1 MHSQKIARSDGVV
14 DASGHAWNRFSGTRG
29 VRGKD
34 VFRHVLFAIFAVAAL
49 SALHPSTVRAEPIRL
64 GWQVP
69 WATQG
74 QLVMGL
80 KNTNIPKL
88 VGIDITYSGFTY
100 GGPLNRAAL
109 AGQVDILLT
118 ADQPA
123 LVLLSKSDRF
133 VIVARMMYNR
143 VCLYVPPQ
151 SKVQT
156 LKDLEE
162 KHILGPV
169 GAAAERVAFAELRA
183 AGVNTLKLRAGSF
196 DMSQQSAM
204 IKTTRSKEAWPGV
217 DALYGFDPFPAIFE
231 SNGDARMLGCGKVV
245 SVVVAS
251 RDMVEKRRAEL
262 ELFLRGFALSWYRYS
277 QMPSQT
283 NKWFSDESRLNV
295 GDNVLDKCASVEP
308 NRWVKKIDDVRL
320 DFVGSDFKIIDDAM
334 DFLVMRGVVK
344 TRFDYRKLMNL
355 EPLKASLAGKS
366 LKGLYRQ
373 VRVSDP
379 ASK

>member
-1 MHSQKIARSDGVV
+1 MNSRKFTLPVCVAAAKWSARNQVEKPRS
-14 DASGHAWNRFSGTRG
+14 AKF
-29 VRGKD
+29 
-34 VFRHVLFAIFAVAAL
+34 FAAGRRLSAATFAVAAFWTL
-49 SALHPSTVRAEPIRL
+49 CPATVSAEPIRL
-64 GWQVP
+64 GWQIP

-88 VGIDITYSGFTY
+88 AGIDVTYSGFTY

-123 LVLLSKSDRF
+123 LVLLSKGDRF
-133 VIVARMMYNR
+133 IIVGRMMYNR

-151 SKVQT
+151 SKIHT
-156 LKDLEE
+156 LKELEG

-169 GAAAERVAFAELRA
+169 GAAAERVAFAELQA
-183 AGVNTLKLRAGSF
+183 AGVNTSRLRAGSF
-196 DMSQQSAM
+196 DMSQQAAM
-204 IKTTRSKEAWPGV
+204 IKTANNKSAWPGV

-231 SNGDARMLGCGKVV
+231 LNGDARMLGCGNVV
-245 SVVVAS
+245 SVIVAS

-262 ELFLRGFALSWYRYS
+262 ESFLRAFTLSWYRFA
-277 QMPSQT
+277 QAPSQT

-295 GDNVLDKCASVEP
+295 GDDVLDKCASVEP
-308 NRWVKKIDDVRL
+308 NRWVKKIGDVRL
-320 DFVGSDFKIIDDAM
+320 DFADADLKVVDAAM
-334 DFLVMRGVVK
+334 DFLVERGVVK

-355 EPLKASLAGKS
+355 EPLKSALAGKD
-366 LKGLYRQ
+366 LDALYRQ
-373 VRVSDP
+373 VRVSDS
-379 ASK
+379 AAK